1 MKKKLIGLALLVL
14 MVFPFQTHAA
24 EKAMNL
30 EETLKSVS
38 IDADLKNY
46 KESDNQ
52 TTIYL
57 FMGETCG
64 YCHKFL
70 EYLASIIPEYGTYF
84 KLQAYEIWNNADNSK
99 LMKKVANFLDE
110 SVGGVPFIVIG
121 DKTFVGYT
129 ENYNDQ
135 IKSAIKEQYDS
146 KDKYDVM
153 NEMKKEEKKTS
164 SGSSATTIIWNFVF
178 ITIGTGVILAFV
190 NAKHQETQRKIEELL
205 NKTQKEKT
213 KEENKNTNTKSKNNK
228 KK

>member
-1 MKKKLIGLALLVL
+1 MKKKIIGIALLIVML
-14 MVFPFQTHAA
+14 CPFQIRAA
-24 EKAMNL
+24 EKATNL
-30 EETLKSVS
+30 EETLKAVN
-38 IDADLKNY
+38 IEADLKNY
-46 KESDNQ
+46 KESDKQ

-70 EYLASIIPEYGTYF
+70 EYLASIVPEYGEYF
-84 KLQAYEIWNNADNSK
+84 KLQAYEIWNNSDNSK

-129 ENYNDQ
+129 ENYNEQ

-146 KDKYDVM
+146 KDKFDVM
-153 NEMKKEEKKTS
+153 NEMKKEEKKTTG
-164 SGSSATTIIWNFVF
+164 GSSSTSIIWNFVF
-178 ITIGTGVILAFV
+178 ITIGTGIILAFV
-190 NAKHQETQRKIEELL
+190 NVKHQETQRKIEELL
-205 NKTQKEKT
+205 GKVQKETK
-213 KEENKNTNTKSKNNK
+213 KEENKNSNTKNNK